1 MLACAVL
8 MTVSCQ
14 SKSKKN
20 TPEAVTEQFAK
31 AFFTGDF
38 THQYQYTTKKSD
50 VLIKQLQ
57 TAMKDDTEQLEK
69 MKNKEVQFVST
80 SVDSQTDSTA
90 TCTCKALVDGE
101 PRETTWDLIKEDGEW
116 KVSLVMP

>member
-14 SKSKKN
+14 NKSKKN
-20 TPEAVTEQFAK
+20 TPEVVTEQFTK
-31 AFFTGDF
+31 AFLTGDF
-38 THQYQYTTKKSD
+38 THQYQYSTKKSD
-50 VLIKQLQ
+50 VLIKQAQ
-57 TAMKDDTEQLEK
+57 TAMKNDTERLEK
-69 MKNKEVQFVST
+69 MKVREVQFVST
-80 SVDSQTDSTA
+80 SVDNQTDSTA